1 MSEKL
6 DGVRCFWTGT
16 AMYSR
21 NGNRFFPPKWFTK
34 NWPKSQLDGEL
45 FIGRGQ
51 FSKTISAVK
60 KGSPID
66 SEWENVRYLVFD
78 APGLKQKFKKRIET
92 IKEVIE
98 SLDNNYIK
106 CHSHR

>member
-60 KGSPID
+60 KNNPID

-78 APGLKQKFKKRIET
+78 APALKQKFKKRIET
-92 IKEVIE
+92 IKEVI
-98 SLDNNYIK
+98 
-106 CHSHR
+106 

>member
-21 NGNRFFPPKWFTK
+21 NGNRFYPPKFFVQ

-60 KGSPID
+60 KNNPID
-66 SEWENVRYLVFD
+66 SEW
-78 APGLKQKFKKRIET
+78 
-92 IKEVIE
+92 
-98 SLDNNYIK
+98 
-106 CHSHR
+106 

>member
-21 NGNRFFPPKWFTK
+21 NGNRFYPPKWFVQ

-60 KGSPID
+60 KNNPID
-66 SEWENVRYLVFD
+66 SEW
-78 APGLKQKFKKRIET
+78 
-92 IKEVIE
+92 
-98 SLDNNYIK
+98 
-106 CHSHR
+106 